1 MYKKI
6 IKRVLDIVFSLLL
19 LPFVIVVLI
28 IMGLIIYFNDK
39 GPIFY
44 NAPRLGYKGKTFKM
58 YKLRS
63 MKVDAPD
70 IRNEDGSTFNSENDP
85 RVTTIGKLIRKTSVD
100 ELPQLFNVLKGDMS
114 FVGPRPDLP
123 ESINFYEE
131 YELNRLEVL
140 PGITGYSQAFVRN
153 SVSWKERIK
162 NDLYYTENIA
172 FSLDYRIIIQTIKT
186 VFNKKNIYA
195 NQVNNVDEGF

>member
-6 IKRVLDIVFSLLL
+6 IKRGLDIVFSLLL

-28 IMGLIIYFNDK
+28 IMGPIIYFNDK

-44 NAPRLGYKGKTFKM
+44 NALRLGFKGKTFKM

-85 RVTTIGKLIRKTSVD
+85 RVTSIGEFIRKTSID
-100 ELPQLFNVLKGDMS
+100 ELPQIFNVLKGDMS

-123 ESINFYEE
+123 ESIKLYDEC
-131 YELNRLEVL
+131 ELNRLDVL

-153 SVSWKERIK
+153 SVLWKERIK
-162 NDLYYTENIA
+162 KDLYYTENI
-172 FSLDYRIIIQTIKT
+172 SLILDIKIIIRTIKT
-186 VFNKKNIYA
+186 VLFKANIYS
-195 NQVNNVDEGF
+195 N

>member
-28 IMGLIIYFNDK
+28 IMGPIIYFNDK

-44 NAPRLGYKGKTFKM
+44 NAPRLGYKGKAFKM

-85 RVTTIGKLIRKTSVD
+85 RVTSIGEFIRKTSID
-100 ELPQLFNVLKGDMS
+100 ELPQIFNVLRGEMS

-123 ESINFYEE
+123 ESIKLYDK
-131 YELNRLEVL
+131 YELNRLDVL

-153 SVSWKERIK
+153 SVLWKERIK
-162 NDLYYTENIA
+162 KDLYYTENI
-172 FSLDYRIIIQTIKT
+172 SLILDIKIIIQTIKT
-186 VFNKKNIYA
+186 VLFKANIYS
-195 NQVNNVDEGF
+195 N